1 MANDCNVFWNHYPAV
16 ARQPP
21 SYPYPYKLSGTRGVI
36 AVKTGEAFQGE
47 PPRKVASIIKDWCL
61 NYQNE
66 LLDNW
71 DKAQR
76 FEPLNKIQGANRD

>member
-1 MANDCNVFWNHYPAV
+1 MA
-16 ARQPP
+16 
-21 SYPYPYKLSGTRGVI
+21 LI
-36 AVKTGEAFQGE
+36 AVKTVKALQGE
-47 PPRKVASIIKDWCL
+47 LPRKVASIIKDGCV

-76 FEPLNKIQGANRD
+76 FKPLNKIQGADRD

>member
-1 MANDCNVFWNHYPAV
+1 MA
-16 ARQPP
+16 
-21 SYPYPYKLSGTRGVI
+21 LI
-36 AVKTGEAFQGE
+36 AVKTGEALRGE
-47 PPRKVASIIKDWCL
+47 PPRKVASIIKDRCL

-76 FEPLNKIQGANRD
+76 FEPLNKIQGADRD